1 MLSPLAKADGERRK
15 GISSSS
21 FLKEEPKLPELLI
34 APLSAARERQ
44 GEREREESK
53 GGRVFSSDR
62 TKKGKMGFGAKGMSS
77 VAFNQFWKE
86 RVEKEEAEIVNGSE
100 KAMKNETVVV
110 QGPLGVSMVRTYAQ
124 HR

>member
-44 GEREREESK
+44 GERERERK
-53 GGRVFSSDR
+53 
-62 TKKGKMGFGAKGMSS
+62 AKGVEYSLLIGQKKARWVS
-77 VAFNQFWKE
+77 E
-86 RVEKEEAEIVNGSE
+86 RKV
-100 KAMKNETVVV
+100 
-110 QGPLGVSMVRTYAQ
+110 
-124 HR
+124 